1 MVQAAAA
8 ASSLMRTAEDACGS
22 VAAASPDVLHVDV
35 ENAVGELA
43 KEADVIDA
51 LVGEVGG
58 KA

>member
-1 MVQAAAA
+1 
-8 ASSLMRTAEDACGS
+8 MRTAEDACRS